1 MLIEFLVVFVV
12 VIFAAKERVRRMCT
26 TQMQVNFF
34 MVDHVCMKEG
44 NKKRGHTCFCEE
56 DMCNGGPHGRP
67 TPSGV
72 AGVALPLLLLLLGVW
87 GRAP

>member
-44 NKKRGHTCFCEE
+44 NKKRGHTCF
-56 DMCNGGPHGRP
+56 
-67 TPSGV
+67 
-72 AGVALPLLLLLLGVW
+72 
-87 GRAP
+87 